1 MKSLKNEEWKIEDRV
16 VMKKGQI
23 YILEEELREE
33 VI

>member
-16 VMKKGQI
+16 VMKKEQI